1 MKACCQNIKGGKRGN
16 RRKTME
22 VLNVP
27 GEWIKDCRAK
37 GMVKWGLEVR
47 RWGKDG
53 NEGRKG
59 ALEKEP
65 KM

>member
-1 MKACCQNIKGGKRGN
+1 
-16 RRKTME
+16 ME

-27 GEWIKDCRAK
+27 GEWTKDCRAK

-53 NEGRKG
+53 NEGGKG